1 MRKIH
6 VITQKELV
14 DSERIR
20 NCTAVVIDVLL
31 ATSTITYLLEKG
43 YEPVYAVKD
52 ALSALDS
59 VRKQKSPYLLMGE
72 WQGES
77 IENFQYPDPTL
88 IETTK
93 IKRPAI
99 ICSTNGTIAIEK
111 AKQAKALF
119 ATSLI
124 NGHAV
129 AEQIRQ
135 QDNGSSIILICSGNA
150 GRFSMEDF
158 IGAGQIVDHL
168 TRKDAFELSDAS
180 RLARD
185 AFVYAKSKQFV
196 NLLES
201 ETAGLLR
208 RTGHEH
214 STQWMI
220 DHVEKVDVVPV
231 YRNGKLYANQ
241 LGRESSECWLHTN
254 NKGLSTY

>member
-14 DSERIR
+14 DSEMIR

-52 ALSALDS
+52 AISALDM
-59 VRKQKSPYLLMGE
+59 VKEQKSPYLLIGE

-77 IENFQYPDPTL
+77 IENFYYPDPTL

-111 AKQAKALF
+111 AKQAKALY
-119 ATSLI
+119 ASSLI
-124 NGHAV
+124 NGHTV
-129 AEQIRQ
+129 SEYIRQ
-135 QDNGSSIILICSGNA
+135 QEDGSSIVLICSGNA

-158 IGAGQIVDHL
+158 IGAGQIIDHL
-168 TRKDAFELSDAS
+168 TRKDVFELSDAA

-185 AFVYAKSKQFV
+185 SFVHAKSKQFE

-208 RTGHEH
+208 RTGYEH
-214 STQWMI
+214 STQWVI

-241 LGRESSECWLHTN
+241 IGRERSECWLHTN
-254 NKGLSTY
+254 KKNLSTC

>member
-14 DSERIR
+14 DSEMIR

-52 ALSALDS
+52 ALSALDI
-59 VRKQKSPYLLMGE
+59 VKNQKCPYLLMGE

-77 IENFQYPDPTL
+77 IENFHYPDPML

-111 AKQAKALF
+111 AKQAKALY
-119 ATSLI
+119 ASSLL
-124 NGHAV
+124 NGHTV
-129 AEQIRQ
+129 AEHIRQ
-135 QDNGSSIILICSGNA
+135 QDDGASVVLICSGNA

-158 IGAGQIVDHL
+158 IGAGQIIDHL
-168 TRKDAFELSDAS
+168 TRNNVFELSDAA

-185 AFVYAKSKQFV
+185 AFVHAKLKQFI

-201 ETAGLLR
+201 ETAGLLK
-208 RTGHEH
+208 RTGYEL
-214 STQWMI
+214 STQWVI
-220 DHVEKVDVVPV
+220 DQVEKVDVVPV
-231 YRNGKLYANQ
+231 YRNGKIYANQ
-241 LGRESSECWLHTN
+241 IGRERSECWLHTN
-254 NKGLSTY
+254 KKDLSTC

>member
-14 DSERIR
+14 DRELIR

-31 ATSTITYLLEKG
+31 ATSTITTLLEKG

-52 ALSALDS
+52 ALSALDI
-59 VRKQKSPYLLMGE
+59 VKKQNSPHLLIGE

-77 IENFQYPDPTL
+77 IENFHYPDPTL

-93 IKRPAI
+93 IQRPAI

-111 AKQAKALF
+111 AKQAKTLF
-119 ATSLI
+119 ASSII

-129 AEQIRQ
+129 AEQLRQ
-135 QDNGSSIILICSGNA
+135 LDDGSSIILICSGNA

-168 TRKDAFELSDAS
+168 TRKDVFELSDAS
-180 RLARD
+180 RLARE

-208 RTGHEH
+208 RTGYEH
-214 STQWMI
+214 STQWVI
-220 DHVEKVDVVPV
+220 DQVEKVDVVPV
-231 YRNGKLYANQ
+231 YRNGKLYSNHI
-241 LGRESSECWLHTN
+241 GRERLECWLDTN
-254 NKGLSTY
+254 KKDLSTY

>member
-14 DSERIR
+14 NSEHIR

-43 YEPVYAVKD
+43 YESVYAVKD
-52 ALSALDS
+52 AHSALEIGA
-59 VRKQKSPYLLMGE
+59 KQDGPFLLMGE
-72 WQGES
+72 WLGET
-77 IENFQYPDPTL
+77 IENFHYPDPTL
-88 IETTK
+88 IDSIVTK
-93 IKRPAI
+93 PTAI

-111 AKQAKALF
+111 AKEAKTLYVS
-119 ATSLI
+119 TLL
-124 NGHAV
+124 NGHTV
-129 AEQIRQ
+129 AEQIEQ
-135 QDNGSSIILICSGNA
+135 QEDQASIVLICSGNA

-168 TRKDAFELSDAS
+168 TRKKSYQLSDAA

-185 AFVYAKSKQFV
+185 AFVHAKAKHYM

-201 ETAGLLR
+201 DTAGLLR
-208 RTGHEH
+208 RTGFEH
-214 STQWMI
+214 STQWVI

-231 YRNGKLYANQ
+231 YKDGKIYASGKEGSDC
-241 LGRESSECWLHTN
+241 LLHTN
-254 NKGLSTY
+254 K

>member
-14 DSERIR
+14 DSEMIR

-52 ALSALDS
+52 ALSALDI
-59 VRKQKSPYLLMGE
+59 VKKQNSPYLLMGE

-77 IENFQYPDPTL
+77 IENFNYPDPML

-93 IKRPAI
+93 IKQPAI

-111 AKQAKALF
+111 AKQAKALY
-119 ATSLI
+119 ASSLI
-124 NGHAV
+124 NGHTV
-129 AEQIRQ
+129 AEHIRQ
-135 QDNGSSIILICSGNA
+135 QDDGSSIVLICSGNA
-150 GRFSMEDF
+150 GRLSMEDF
-158 IGAGQIVDHL
+158 IGSGQIIDHL
-168 TRKDAFELSDAS
+168 TRNNVFELSDAA

-185 AFVYAKSKQFV
+185 SFVYAKSKQFV

-208 RTGHEH
+208 RTGYERC
-214 STQWMI
+214 TQWVI

-231 YRNGKLYANQ
+231 YRNGRLYTSQ
-241 LGRESSECWLHTN
+241 IGRERSECWLHTN
-254 NKGLSTY
+254 KKDLFTC

>member
-1 MRKIH
+1 M
-6 VITQKELV
+6 ITQKELV
-14 DSERIR
+14 DSEMIR

-52 ALSALDS
+52 ALSALDI
-59 VRKQKSPYLLMGE
+59 VKNQKCPYLLMGE

-77 IENFQYPDPTL
+77 IENFDYPDPML

-111 AKQAKALF
+111 AKQAKALY
-119 ATSLI
+119 ASSLI
-124 NGHAV
+124 NGHTV
-129 AEQIRQ
+129 AEHIRQ
-135 QDNGSSIILICSGNA
+135 QDDGSSVVLICSGNA

-158 IGAGQIVDHL
+158 IGSGQIIDHL
-168 TRKDAFELSDAS
+168 TRNNVFELSDAA

-185 AFVYAKSKQFV
+185 SFVHAKSKQFV

-208 RTGHEH
+208 RTGYERC
-214 STQWMI
+214 TQWVI

-231 YRNGKLYANQ
+231 YRNGKLYTSQ
-241 LGRESSECWLHTN
+241 IGRERSECWLHTN
-254 NKGLSTY
+254 KKNLFTC

>member
-1 MRKIH
+1 MRKIY

-14 DSERIR
+14 DSDMIG

-31 ATSTITYLLEKG
+31 ATSTITFLLEKG

-52 ALSALDS
+52 ALSALDI
-59 VRKQKSPYLLMGE
+59 VKKQKSPYLLMGE

-77 IENFQYPDPTL
+77 IENFHYPDPTL

-99 ICSTNGTIAIEK
+99 ICSTNGTIGIEK
-111 AKQAKALF
+111 AKQAKRLYVS
-119 ATSLI
+119 SLI
-124 NGHAV
+124 NGHCV
-129 AEQIRQ
+129 AEQIRK
-135 QDNGSSIILICSGNA
+135 QDDGSSIILICSGNA

-158 IGAGQIVDHL
+158 IGSGQIIDHL
-168 TRKDAFELSDAS
+168 MRNNVFELSDAA

-185 AFVYAKSKQFV
+185 SFVHAKSIQFI

-208 RTGHEH
+208 RTGYEH
-214 STQWMI
+214 SIQWVI
-220 DHVEKVDVVPV
+220 DQVEKVDVVPV
-231 YRNGKLYANQ
+231 YRNGKLYANHI
-241 LGRESSECWLHTN
+241 GEERSDCWLHTN
-254 NKGLSTY
+254 KKDLSTG

>member
-14 DSERIR
+14 DSELIR

-52 ALSALDS
+52 ALAALDI
-59 VRKQKSPYLLMGE
+59 VKKQKSPYLLMGE
-72 WQGES
+72 WKGES
-77 IENFQYPDPTL
+77 IENFHYPDPTL
-88 IETTK
+88 IDTIMTK
-93 IKRPAI
+93 RAAI

-111 AKQAKALF
+111 AKEAKALF
-119 ATSLI
+119 ASSLI
-124 NGHAV
+124 NGHTV
-129 AEQIRQ
+129 SEQIRQ
-135 QDNGSSIILICSGNA
+135 QDDGSSIVLICSGNA

-158 IGAGQIVDHL
+158 IGAGQIIDHL
-168 TRKDAFELSDAS
+168 TRKDVFKLSDAA
-180 RLARD
+180 RIARD
-185 AFVYAKSKQFV
+185 AFVYAKSIQFV

-208 RTGHEH
+208 RTGYEQ
-214 STQWMI
+214 STQWVI

-231 YRNGKLYANQ
+231 YRNGKLYANHI
-241 LGRESSECWLHTN
+241 GRERSECWFHTN
-254 NKGLSTY
+254 KKDMSTC

>member
-14 DSERIR
+14 DRELIR

-52 ALSALDS
+52 ALSALDIAK
-59 VRKQKSPYLLMGE
+59 KQKSLYLLMGE

-77 IENFQYPDPTL
+77 IENFHYPDPTL

-93 IKRPAI
+93 IKQPAL

-111 AKQAKALF
+111 AKQAKALY
-119 ATSLI
+119 ASSLI
-124 NGHAV
+124 NGHFV
-129 AEQIRQ
+129 SEHIRQ
-135 QDNGSSIILICSGNA
+135 KDDGSSIVLICSGNA

-158 IGAGQIVDHL
+158 IGAGQIIDHL
-168 TRKDAFELSDAS
+168 TRKDVFELSDAA
-180 RLARD
+180 RLAKD
-185 AFVYAKSKQFV
+185 AFVQAKSKQFV

-201 ETAGLLR
+201 ETAELLR
-208 RTGHEH
+208 RTGYEH
-214 STQWMI
+214 STQWVI
-220 DHVEKVDVVPV
+220 DQVEKVDVVPV
-231 YRNGKLYANQ
+231 YRNGKLYADHI
-241 LGRESSECWLHTN
+241 GRERSECWLHTN
-254 NKGLSTY
+254 KKDLST

>member
-1 MRKIH
+1 M
-6 VITQKELV
+6 ITQKELV
-14 DSERIR
+14 DSKLIG

-52 ALSALDS
+52 VLSALDI
-59 VRKQKSPYLLMGE
+59 VKKQKSPYLLMGE

-77 IENFQYPDPTL
+77 IENFHYPDPTL
-88 IETTK
+88 IDTTK

-119 ATSLI
+119 VSSLI
-124 NGHAV
+124 NGHTV
-129 AEQIRQ
+129 SKHIRQ
-135 QDNGSSIILICSGNA
+135 QDDGSSIILICSGNA

-168 TRKDAFELSDAS
+168 IRNDVFELSDAS
-180 RLARD
+180 RIARD
-185 AFVYAKSKQFV
+185 AFVYAKSKQFI

-208 RTGHEH
+208 RTGYEH
-214 STQWMI
+214 STQWVI
-220 DHVEKVDVVPV
+220 DHVEKVDVIPV
-231 YRNGKLYANQ
+231 YKNGKLYANQ
-241 LGRESSECWLHTN
+241 IGRERSECWLHTN
-254 NKGLSTY
+254 KKDLSTC

>member
-6 VITQKELV
+6 VIMQKELV
-14 DSERIR
+14 DSDMIR

-52 ALSALDS
+52 ALSALDIIK
-59 VRKQKSPYLLMGE
+59 KQKIPYLLMGE

-77 IENFQYPDPTL
+77 IKNFHYPDPTL

-99 ICSTNGTIAIEK
+99 ICSTNGTIGIEK

-119 ATSLI
+119 ASSLI
-124 NGHAV
+124 NGHTV
-129 AEQIRQ
+129 SEQIRQ
-135 QDNGSSIILICSGNA
+135 QDDGSSIVLICSGNA

-158 IGAGQIVDHL
+158 IGAGQIVYHL
-168 TRKDAFELSDAS
+168 TRKDVFELSDAS
-180 RLARD
+180 RMARD

-208 RTGHEH
+208 RTGYEH
-214 STQWMI
+214 STQWVI
-220 DHVEKVDVVPV
+220 DQVEKVDVVPL
-231 YRNGKLYANQ
+231 YRNGKLYANHI
-241 LGRESSECWLHTN
+241 GEERSNCWLHTN
-254 NKGLSTY
+254 KKDLSTC